1 MKLRIF
7 TSQRETQMAYYE
19 MVILYR
25 QDLSQ
30 NQVDT
35 HVETVI
41 NYIKENDGTI
51 SRQEY
56 WGLRTIA
63 YKIRKNRKA
72 HYMLLNIDCHSD
84 VITEIDRQI
93 KLDDNIIRHMVLR
106 TDDLITEPSVMVRN
120 DSSHEED
127 NTNNDDDKGEQ

>member
-41 NYIKENDGTI
+41 NYIKENNGTI

-127 NTNNDDDKGEQ
+127 NTNNDDDKGE

>member
-1 MKLRIF
+1 
-7 TSQRETQMAYYE
+7 MAYYE

-35 HVETVI
+35 HIETVI

-72 HYMLLNIDCHSD
+72 HYMLLNINCHSD
-84 VITEIDRQI
+84 IIAEIDRQI

-106 TDDLITEPSVMVRN
+106 TDDLITEPSVIVRS

-127 NTNNDDDKGEQ
+127 NSNNNNDDDKGE

>member
-1 MKLRIF
+1 
-7 TSQRETQMAYYE
+7 MAYYE

-41 NYIKENDGTI
+41 NYIKENNGTI

-127 NTNNDDDKGEQ
+127 NTNNDDDKGE

>member
-41 NYIKENDGTI
+41 NYIKENNGTI

-127 NTNNDDDKGEQ
+127 NTNNDDDKVE